1 MEKRLAAVAV
11 LEGIGATCRVK
22 HRAATPPVR
31 LILRCP
37 THLQL
42 TCKWAVVERVGA
54 TQKEARAETA
64 HSGVL
69 RRSAAAAVV
78 ALPEDRILVVPE
90 EVAAMI
96 REVRRER
103 SLRV

>member
-1 MEKRLAAVAV
+1 
-11 LEGIGATCRVK
+11 
-22 HRAATPPVR
+22 
-31 LILRCP
+31 
-37 THLQL
+37 
-42 TCKWAVVERVGA
+42 
-54 TQKEARAETA
+54 
-64 HSGVL
+64 
-69 RRSAAAAVV
+69 VV